1 MILLQW
7 CETWIARAG
16 DAVQSASSFLAGR
29 FDLGPLA
36 RAFDGTS
43 LSSTLIAASIE
54 GALVIAVVWGVGK
67 LFPRMPAAVRASL
80 WWIVCAKLLLGLIPI
95 PSIAVPNPLARQP
108 ILQAPIVQSL
118 SGPIEELG
126 GVIQGVPAR
135 SAREI
140 ERASD
145 TIRNRAVNRVG
156 PDHPVSQAASLPW
169 RALGIVFWV
178 LGAVTGL
185 AALSIHVLRTR
196 KLLRGAENLNDPQT
210 EGMLDDLAR
219 RIGLRSAPRLMTS
232 WRVDSPQVIGMR
244 RPTILLP
251 EALVSELS
259 STEKEM
265 TLCHELAHV
274 RRRDLWFGW
283 IPAIAERVFWFHPL
297 VHLAAREY
305 ALAREAACDAEVIQ
319 VLEEAPQEYG
329 RLLLRYGTVP
339 RMTGLATAGVAST
352 TQTLRRR
359 LLMLQHAGGSSRR
372 RLLWLAVPAAA
383 VGSLVPFHF
392 GDTPRAAIVVEPG
405 PIEVLRNDSCEESPD
420 FYVVTP
426 ESGVEVYDLRQGTPA
441 PQNRQVPQS
450 ARAPRAYAYAYG
462 AGGGVAAPEPVPVPV
477 AEFPIHRSELRALE
491 RALAR
496 AESEIDQAEIERAIE
511 RLHELQAIGATGGV
525 AAGGIDLSGLRAL
538 DALGSVGGIVGDFSG
553 GFYGTVSDDRDEAY
567 VFMLDANSAHMS
579 GSTDD
584 LKRAR
589 RLMRRAD
596 ADRILYFRDGDDEY
610 AITEGELLRQA
621 EELVGQHSGMTE
633 RQAKLAAQ
641 QAELGERQA
650 ELGRQQ
656 AELGLRQAE
665 LGVEMARVQTEIARA
680 QISGGDEDALH
691 ARLDEL
697 AGQMD
702 ALGDQQGELGEAQGR
717 LGEQQGELGELQGE
731 AGSEQAELAEQ
742 SQRAIWKLFREAR
755 DAGKIK
761 PIE

>member
-1 MILLQW
+1 MILIQW

-16 DAVQSASSFLAGR
+16 DAVQSASSVLAGR
-29 FDLGPLA
+29 IDLGPLA
-36 RAFDGTS
+36 RAFDGS
-43 LSSTLIAASIE
+43 SISSTLLTASIE
-54 GALVIAVVWGVGK
+54 GVLAIAVVWGVGK

-95 PSIAVPNPLARQP
+95 PPIAVPNPLARQP

-126 GVIQGVPAR
+126 GVIQRVPAR

-178 LGAVTGL
+178 LGAVIGL
-185 AALSIHVLRTR
+185 VALTIHVLRTQ
-196 KLLRGAENLNDPQT
+196 KLLRGAESLDDPQT
-210 EGMLDDLAR
+210 AGMLDDLAR
-219 RIGLRSAPRLMTS
+219 RIGLRRAPRLMTS
-232 WRVDSPQVIGMR
+232 WRVDSPQVIGLR

-259 STEKEM
+259 TTEKEM

-274 RRRDLWFGW
+274 RRKDLWLGW
-283 IPAIAERVFWFHPL
+283 VPAIAERVFWFHPL

-305 ALAREAACDAEVIQ
+305 ALAREAACDAEVIH
-319 VLEEAPQEYG
+319 VLEEAPQDYG
-329 RLLLRYGTVP
+329 RLLLRFGTVP

-405 PIEVLRNDSCEESPD
+405 PAEVLRNDECAATPD
-420 FYVVTP
+420 FYVVAP
-426 ESGVEVYDLRQGTPA
+426 EAGVEVYDLREGRPTPA
-441 PQNRQVPQS
+441 
-450 ARAPRAYAYAYG
+450 ARAPRDYAYSYST
-462 AGGGVAAPEPVPVPV
+462 GGGAAIAAPTPVPAPEPLAVY
-477 AEFPIHRSELRALE
+477 PIHRSELRALE

-496 AESEIDQAEIERAIE
+496 AESSVDEAEIKQALD
-511 RLHELQAIGATGGV
+511 RLRELEAIGAVGG
-525 AAGGIDLSGLRAL
+525 AAASSGGLSGLRAL
-538 DALGSVGGIVGDFSG
+538 DALGAVSGFAGDFSG
-553 GFYGTVSDDRDEAY
+553 GFYGTLSGDEDQAY

-596 ADRILYFRDGDDEY
+596 ASRILYFRDGDDEY

-621 EELVGQHSGMTE
+621 EELVGQYSGMTE
-633 RQAKLAAQ
+633 RQAELAAK

-697 AGQMD
+697 AGQMESIGEQQGD
-702 ALGDQQGELGEAQGR
+702 LGDAQGR
-717 LGEQQGELGELQGE
+717 LGEQQGKLGELQGE
-731 AGSEQAELAEQ
+731 AGSEQAELAEE
-742 SQRAIWKLFREAR
+742 SQRAIWKLFRDAR
-755 DAGKIK
+755 EAGKIT